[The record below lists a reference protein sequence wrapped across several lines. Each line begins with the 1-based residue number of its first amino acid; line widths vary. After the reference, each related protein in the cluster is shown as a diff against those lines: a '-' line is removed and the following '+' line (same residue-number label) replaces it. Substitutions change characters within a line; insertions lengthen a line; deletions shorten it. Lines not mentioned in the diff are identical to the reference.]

1 MNIKDVDDKPM
12 DIHTK
17 KKMWIHKYRRVKPEA
32 GSDHRNT
39 SADEEVKHRRTGS
52 KKAKVKQKKKSRG
65 NTKSLIKAAEIETT
79 KAASKQLEGG
89 EEVHQA
95 SMLAYETL
103 RPVSAATGKG
113 ASLLKESILEQK
125 RRKYK
130 IVTPMAESGMISKQS
145 VVNKA
150 SKTAINIVTKN
161 TAKRAAKAGAV
172 KSTKAAVK
180 KAAKETA
187 KTVTKTTTKAVVST
201 AGTVAG
207 TAATGVGGVLIG
219 QAAGEVAGLAIDYKD
234 MRQTVRN
241 RKIKFFLDKMKAE
254 QKQTDSVAK
263 MVRDIIGS
271 KAKFYVGK
279 ASLAMIGVLGG
290 ALSLIAL
297 VAIPLVLIITL
308 LYNSPLAL
316 FLPPL
321 TSGDTVQTVTS
332 TYVAEFISEVE
343 TLAKDHTGYDEGE
356 IIYRDP
362 DGNVITPM
370 PQQDIMSVYMVEYGV
385 GDTASIMNDRAKK
398 RLKHVVEDMCQY
410 TTSDRTEERKD
421 EKNKKYDVTIL
432 EVNVVIKDYQDMVAE
447 YRFSQEQITLIE
459 QMMNY

>member
-1 MNIKDVDDKPM
+1 MNIKKVDDKPM
-12 DIHTK
+12 VIHTK
-17 KKMWIHKYRRVKPEA
+17 KEMRIHKYRRVKLEA
-32 GSDHRNT
+32 GSDHRNA
-39 SADEEVKHRRTGS
+39 SSEEGGKHCRTGS
-52 KKAKVKQKKKSRG
+52 KKTKLEQKKSHS
-65 NTKSLIKAAEIETT
+65 NTKSLIKAAEVETT
-79 KAASKQLEGG
+79 KAVSEQLEGG

-95 SMLAYETL
+95 SLLAYEVL

-113 ASLLKESILEQK
+113 ASLLKESMLEQK

-130 IVTPMAESGMISKQS
+130 IVTPMAESGILSKQS

-150 SKTAINIVTKN
+150 SKTAINKVAKN
-161 TAKRAAKAGAV
+161 TAKRTAKV
-172 KSTKAAVK
+172 EIEKTTKAAAK
-180 KAAKETA
+180 RAAKETA

-321 TSGDTVQTVTS
+321 TSGDTVQTVTN

-356 IIYRDP
+356 IIYRDS
-362 DGNVITPM
+362 DGNMITPM

-385 GDTASIMNDRAKK
+385 GDTASIMSDRAKK
-398 RLKHVVEDMCQY
+398 RLKNVVEDMCQY
-410 TTSDRTEERKD
+410 TTDDRTEERKD
-421 EKNKKYDVTIL
+421 DKNKKYDVTIL

>member
-1 MNIKDVDDKPM
+1 MNIKKVDDKPM

-17 KKMWIHKYRRVKPEA
+17 KEMRIHKYRSVKLEA
-32 GSDHRNT
+32 GSDHRNA
-39 SADEEVKHRRTGS
+39 SAEEVVTHHRTGS
-52 KKAKVKQKKKSRG
+52 KKAKLAQKKKSRG
-65 NTKSLIKAAEIETT
+65 NTRRLIKAAEAETT
-79 KAASKQLEGG
+79 KAALEQLEGG

-103 RPVSAATGKG
+103 RPVSAAAGKG
-113 ASLLKESILEQK
+113 VSLLKESMLEQK

-130 IVTPMAESGMISKQS
+130 IVTPADKNSMVAKQS

-150 SKTAINIVTKN
+150 SKTAINKVTVN
-161 TAKRAAKAGAV
+161 TAKHAVKAGAE
-172 KSTKAAVK
+172 KTAKTTAK

-187 KTVTKTTTKAVVST
+187 KNVTKVTTKAVVST

-219 QAAGEVAGLAIDYKD
+219 QAAGEVVGLSIDHKD

-254 QKQTDSVAK
+254 QKQTDSAAK

-271 KAKFYVGK
+271 KAKFYAGK
-279 ASLAMIGVLGG
+279 AAIAILGVLGG
-290 ALSLIAL
+290 IVSIIAL
-297 VAIPLVLIITL
+297 VAIPIVLIITL

-321 TSGDTVQTVTS
+321 TSGDTVQTVTNI
-332 TYVAEFISEVE
+332 YVAEFISEVE

-356 IIYRDP
+356 VIYRDT

-385 GDTASIMNDRAKK
+385 GDTASIMSDRAKK
-398 RLKHVVEDMCQY
+398 RLKNVVKDMCQY

-421 EKNKKYDVTIL
+421 DKNKKYDVTIL
-432 EVNVVIKDYQDMVAE
+432 EVNVVIKNYQDMVAE

>member
-1 MNIKDVDDKPM
+1 MNIRKVDDKPM

-17 KKMWIHKYRRVKPEA
+17 KGMRIHKYRRVKPEA

-39 SADEEVKHRRTGS
+39 SAEEKVKHRRTGS
-52 KKAKVKQKKKSRG
+52 KIAKLEQKKKSRS
-65 NTKSLIKAAEIETT
+65 NTKRLIKAAEVETT
-79 KAASKQLEGG
+79 KAASEKLEGG

-95 SMLAYETL
+95 SMLAYEAL

-113 ASLLKESILEQK
+113 ASLLKESMLEQK
-125 RRKYK
+125 RKKYK
-130 IVTPMAESGMISKQS
+130 IVTPMAENGIISKQS
-145 VVNKA
+145 IVNKA
-150 SKTAINIVTKN
+150 SKTAINKVTSN
-161 TAKRAAKAGAV
+161 TAKHAVKAGAE
-172 KSTKAAVK
+172 KKAETTAK
-180 KAAKETA
+180 RAAKETA
-187 KTVTKTTTKAVVST
+187 KTVTKVTTKAVVST

-219 QAAGEVAGLAIDYKD
+219 QATVAGLAIDHKD

-263 MVRDIIGS
+263 MIRDTIGS

-279 ASLAMIGVLGG
+279 AAVAILGVLGG
-290 ALSLIAL
+290 IASIIAL
-297 VAIPLVLIITL
+297 VAIPIVLIITL

-321 TSGDTVQTVTS
+321 TSGDTVQTVTN
-332 TYVAEFISEVE
+332 TYVTEFVSEVE
-343 TLAKDHTGYDEGE
+343 TLARDHTRYDEGE
-356 IIYRDP
+356 VIYRDP

-385 GDTASIMNDRAKK
+385 GDTASIMSDRAKK
-398 RLKHVVEDMCQY
+398 RLKNVVEDMCQY

-421 EKNKKYDVTIL
+421 DKNKKYDVTIL

>member
-1 MNIKDVDDKPM
+1 MNIKKVDDKPM

-17 KKMWIHKYRRVKPEA
+17 KKMRIHK
-32 GSDHRNT
+32 HR
-39 SADEEVKHRRTGS
+39 SAKHEVSNDGRNASAEKGIKHSLTGAEGS
-52 KKAKVKQKKKSRG
+52 KGKQKNKFRS
-65 NTKSLIKAAEIETT
+65 NTKSFIKAAEVETT
-79 KAASKQLEGG
+79 KAASEQLEGG

-95 SMLAYETL
+95 SMLTYEAL
-103 RPVSAATGKG
+103 RPVSAAAGKG
-113 ASLLKESILEQK
+113 ASLLKESMLEQK

-130 IVTPMAESGMISKQS
+130 IVTPAGENSMVSKQS

-150 SKTAINIVTKN
+150 PKTSVNKQ
-161 TAKRAAKAGAV
+161 
-172 KSTKAAVK
+172 
-180 KAAKETA
+180 
-187 KTVTKTTTKAVVST
+187 
-201 AGTVAG
+201 
-207 TAATGVGGVLIG
+207 AT
-219 QAAGEVAGLAIDYKD
+219 GEVAGLAIDYKD
-234 MRQTVRN
+234 MKQTVRN

-254 QKQTDSVAK
+254 QKQADSVAK

-279 ASLAMIGVLGG
+279 AAVAIFGVLGG
-290 ALSLIAL
+290 SVSLIAL
-297 VAIPLVLIITL
+297 IAIPIVLIITL

-321 TSGDTVQTVTS
+321 TTGDTVQMVTNA
-332 TYVAEFISEVE
+332 YVAEFISEVE
-343 TLAKDHTGYDEGE
+343 TLANDHTEYDESE

-385 GDTASIMNDRAKK
+385 GETASIMNDKAKK
-398 RLKHVVEDMCQY
+398 RLKDVVEDMCQY

-421 EKNKKYDVTIL
+421 ENNKKYDVTIL

-459 QMMNY
+459 QMMKY

>member
-1 MNIKDVDDKPM
+1 MNIKKVDDKPM

-17 KKMWIHKYRRVKPEA
+17 KEMRIHKYRRVKPEA

-39 SADEEVKHRRTGS
+39 SAEEEVKHRRAGS
-52 KKAKVKQKKKSRG
+52 KKAKLEQKKKSRS
-65 NTKSLIKAAEIETT
+65 NTKRLIKAAEIETT
-79 KAASKQLEGG
+79 KAASEQLEGG

-95 SMLAYETL
+95 SMMAYEAL

-113 ASLLKESILEQK
+113 VSLLKESMLEQK

-130 IVTPMAESGMISKQS
+130 IVTP
-145 VVNKA
+145 
-150 SKTAINIVTKN
+150 N
-161 TAKRAAKAGAV
+161 TAKRTAKTGTEKTAKATA
-172 KSTKAAVK
+172 K
-180 KAAKETA
+180 KVAKETA
-187 KTVTKTTTKAVVST
+187 KTVTKATTKAVVSS

-254 QKQTDSVAK
+254 QKQSDSVVK
-263 MVRDIIGS
+263 MVWDIIGS
-271 KAKFYVGK
+271 KAKLYVGK

-321 TSGDTVQTVTS
+321 TSGDTVQTVTNA
-332 TYVAEFISEVE
+332 YVAEFISEVE

-356 IIYRDP
+356 VIYRDP

-385 GDTASIMNDRAKK
+385 GDTASIMSDRAKK
-398 RLKHVVEDMCQY
+398 RLKNVVEDMCQY
-410 TTSDRTEERKD
+410 TTDDRTEERKD